1 MDTWRGKGFLV
12 HSTFTEAD
20 RKRGQEVRMKQRGQ
34 RVRQQQKMDRLN
46 RQKNELLKKANA
58 DPTRR
63 NVYEAADTARRKQA
77 ERSTN
82 MTSAEFTSLVKKA
95 HSHIVGRKKYITN
108 DGKGVKRREL
118 QYPGSNP
125 TVQDL
130 KLKAEGAVKRG
141 IQVVEEEKLV
151 FIGALMANDEA
162 RLEEF
167 LKDILVEA
175 LAPFNTYYEENFYH
189 APSNSYMYADVYSDL
204 YDDIVNKLDI
214 YITNRFNLIK
224 DGKEK

>member
-20 RKRGQEVRMKQRGQ
+20 RKRGQ
-34 RVRQQQKMDRLN
+34 RVRQQQKMNRLN
-46 RQKNELLKKANA
+46 KQKNELLRKANA

-95 HSHIVGRKKYITN
+95 TNHIVGRKKYITN
-108 DGKGVKRREL
+108 DGKGIKTREL
-118 QYPGSNP
+118 QYPGTNP

-130 KLKAEGAVKRG
+130 KLKAEVAVKRG
-141 IQVVEEEKLV
+141 IQAINDEKLV

-175 LAPFNTYYEENFYH
+175 LAPFNIYYEDNFYH
-189 APSNSYMYADVYSDL
+189 APTNSYLYADVYSDL
-204 YDDIVNKLDI
+204 YDKIVNELDI
-214 YITNRFNLIK
+214 YITYRFNLIK
-224 DGKEK
+224 DGKDK